1 MRYIIILALLL
12 FQVIGSAQDREV
24 TITKG
29 NNYFDVGLDASDT
42 INESETYYI
51 EVTNQQP
58 NAQVYDVHI
67 DLTDVSG
74 TPSVV
79 VQLSGKKFAD
89 DTYVDIGTAQ
99 TWTATDFNYPIDT
112 VKRYRFIKI
121 LFTASATEQQTLV
134 AGVEIKTWDTGG
146 EFASSSGTFSGNV
159 TVGGTLG
166 VTGATTTA
174 AITAS
179 GLITANN
186 GVTLGAGDDL
196 IGSATS
202 DITFNT
208 NKFTVAGATGNTLV
222 AGTLDV
228 TGALGLTAS
237 ATLGA
242 GADLLGS
249 STSDITINTNKFT
262 VAGATGNT
270 LIAGTANVT
279 GILTPAAGVTN
290 PTESTHI
297 WPVGGSVVLATAG
310 TDAAVTDGDRYWTEL
325 MVDNNVTLTGV
336 SYLVGSVGGT
346 DSVVVQLC
354 NSAGV
359 EVATSRNPGADANIV
374 GTTAEFQSVAF
385 ETPYAATAGVYYVAL
400 QFNGTTAKF
409 RTYPIAG
416 SPFVAATVGGTF
428 GTKADITPGTTF
440 TADKGPIFITY

>member
-1 MRYIIILALLL
+1 MT
-12 FQVIGSAQDREV
+12 G
-24 TITKG
+24 
-29 NNYFDVGLDASDT
+29 AST
-42 INESETYYI
+42 
-51 EVTNQQP
+51 
-58 NAQVYDVHI
+58 
-67 DLTDVSG
+67 
-74 TPSVV
+74 
-79 VQLSGKKFAD
+79 
-89 DTYVDIGTAQ
+89 
-99 TWTATDFNYPIDT
+99 
-112 VKRYRFIKI
+112 
-121 LFTASATEQQTLV
+121 FTA
-134 AGVEIKTWDTGG
+134 G
-146 EFASSSGTFSGNV
+146 
-159 TVGGTLG
+159 
-166 VTGATTTA
+166 
-174 AITAS
+174 
-179 GLITANN
+179 ITANG

-249 STSDITINTNKFT
+249 STSYITINTNKFT

-310 TDAAVTDGDRYWTEL
+310 TDAAASDGDRYWTEI
-325 MVDNNVTLTGV
+325 MIPNNVTLTGV

-359 EVATSRNPGADANIV
+359 EVATSASATGIAADIV
-374 GTTAEFQSVAF
+374 GTTAEFQSVDF
-385 ETPYAATAGVYYVAL
+385 TSTYAATAGVYYVVV

-409 RTYPIAG
+409 RTYPIPG
-416 SPFVAATVGGTF
+416 SPFVAATAGGTWE
-428 GTKADITPGTTF
+428 TKADITPGSTF
-440 TADKGPIFITY
+440 TADTGPICITY